1 MISSV
6 CFSENFRQV
15 ARAAMK
21 SLALHCAGG
30 FHRQRH
36 WRVHKEEATGAWSQC
51 AEECLAHCRD
61 LATLGHQR
69 RSCFFVAIK
78 SRCRGHAE
86 RQCKWWVWFFMI
98 FPYSRESSSSFHGL
112 RNTEGVSFCKKFF
125 AKRPKTRLAIQ
136 NETSESMESM
146 ASSSMDN
153 FTLCWDNDN
162 HGLMDQWIPM
172 DSDGFV
178 CRGHERSYAWAT
190 WDCAKSLQDLQGE
203 VGGTSRNVSW
213 HFLKTYL
220 ILTCIWWVMIMIQL
234 WLWYILTCILLY
246 IDEWWWGFRFPDL
259 WFGLCNFQKEQE
271 LNN

>member
-15 ARAAMK
+15 ARADMK

-86 RQCKWWVWFFMI
+86 RQCKFWLWFFMI
-98 FPYSRESSSSFHGL
+98 FPYSIESSSSFHGL
-112 RNTEGVSFCKKFF
+112 RNTEGYHS
-125 AKRPKTRLAIQ
+125 AKSSSQRGRRRGLGPKNDQT
-136 NETSESMESM
+136 TSMESKQF
-146 ASSSMDN
+146 
-153 FTLCWDNDN
+153 FTLCWDN
-162 HGLMDQWIPM
+162 HGLMDQWIQVEAMKEAMHGPPGTARRV
-172 DSDGFV
+172 SKIFREKWEEL
-178 CRGHERSYAWAT
+178 RGMYLDISFLRHI
-190 WDCAKSLQDLQGE
+190 L
-203 VGGTSRNVSW
+203 SW
-213 HFLKTYL
+213 HVYDE
-220 ILTCIWWVMIMIQL
+220 L
-234 WLWYILTCILLY
+234 WLWCNYDYDISWHVYYFILMSD
-246 IDEWWWGFRFPDL
+246 DEASVSPTFDL
-259 WFGLCNFQKEQE
+259 GCATSRRNR
-271 LNN
+271 N

>member
-15 ARAAMK
+15 ARADMK

-86 RQCKWWVWFFMI
+86 RQCKFWLWFFMI
-98 FPYSRESSSSFHGL
+98 FPYSIESSSSFHGL

-125 AKRPKTRLAIQ
+125 AKRPKTRLGAK
-136 NETSESMESM
+136 EWS
-146 ASSSMDN
+146 DN
-153 FTLCWDNDN
+153 F
-162 HGLMDQWIPM
+162 HGIQTVLHIVLGQPWTNGPM
-172 DSDGFV
+172 DSS
-178 CRGHERSYAWAT
+178 RGHERSYAWAT

-213 HFLKTYL
+213 HIFLKTYL